1 MRRVPLAV
9 RADKRPLKK
18 AEREAR
24 EDRIVAAINAG
35 VHMRDICARFRI
47 SHHELREI
55 RRRHGLDV
63 QKRERRA

>member
-18 AEREAR
+18 AEREAK
-24 EDRIVAAINAG
+24 EKRIVAAIKVG
-35 VHMRDICARFRI
+35 VHMRDIGARFGI

-63 QKRERRA
+63 PTRERRA